1 LIAECALRPG
11 DCVITIGTGSFIS
24 VNVGSIPIAS
34 NNGAYPLANF
44 KYKDKE
50 IYVLHSPVS
59 SSGIAIDWAKYIG
72 ITFKSILYQYY
83 IFFYFINKKVYLMNM
98 MK

>member
-11 DCVITIGTGSFIS
+11 DCVITIGTASFIS

-59 SSGIAIDWAKYIG
+59 SSGIAIDWAKSIG
-72 ITFKSILYQYY
+72 ITFKPL
-83 IFFYFINKKVYLMNM
+83 YFIK
-98 MK
+98 